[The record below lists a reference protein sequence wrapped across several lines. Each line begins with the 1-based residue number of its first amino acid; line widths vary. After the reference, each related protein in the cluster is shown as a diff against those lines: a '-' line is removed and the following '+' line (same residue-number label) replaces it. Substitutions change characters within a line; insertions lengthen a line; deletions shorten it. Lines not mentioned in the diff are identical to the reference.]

1 MVTPAHKIKQAL
13 QSLFARSNRGMCVDL
28 GAMHVVMAK
37 LSINLS
43 SILRWIQSGNLT
55 ALKHIVLGTT
65 GMSTSTQIYCK
76 DLFDPSL
83 PNDTIAVLAF
93 GVTPLVKPL
102 SMKLESETR
111 QGLHALSYRLPIPIQ
126 NVVNMNQQRDCCRQE
141 KLVYDYEEMRTFTR
155 LLAATSQKHKK

>member
-1 MVTPAHKIKQAL
+1 MVTPVHKIKQAL
-13 QSLFARSNRGMCVDL
+13 QSLFARSNQGTFVDL

-55 ALKHIVLGTT
+55 ALKHTCIVLGTT
-65 GMSTSTQIYCK
+65 GMSTSAQIYCK

-102 SMKLESETR
+102 SMKLESEMR

-126 NVVNMNQQRDCCRQE
+126 QRDCCRQA
-141 KLVYDYEEMRTFTR
+141 KLVYGCEGMRTFTR
-155 LLAATSQKHKK
+155 LLAATSQKHKQ